1 MVGEDSALSGFGFVK
16 KVKGAG
22 EEASAAAA
30 NGNGKKNN

>member
-22 EEASAAAA
+22 EEA
-30 NGNGKKNN
+30 NGNGKKTN